1 MTNCEDCV
9 YYEYDPETDTNYCE
23 ADLDVRTRWS
33 GSSVLPMTAAPF
45 TAPVTST
52 GRPGGS
58 KGPDRESRDG
68 GPAFLLAEAD
78 GEAFPLRR

>member
-1 MTNCEDCV
+1 M
-9 YYEYDPETDTNYCE
+9 
-23 ADLDVRTRWS
+23 RTRWS

-68 GPAFLLAEAD
+68 GPAFPLAEAD